1 MKKQFSLN
9 TIINIL
15 IIVSLLLAVF
25 ASLVALG
32 VIQIGE
38 GGIMIWNSYNFVQQR
53 MLAGLG
59 CLE

>member
-38 GGIMIWNSYNFVQQR
+38 GGIMI
-53 MLAGLG
+53 
-59 CLE
+59 